1 MWAPSQWGSCNGVQQ
16 LKHGFVCFA
25 EFSQP
30 PSTFVDL
37 LTAVFIVAFISQVI
51 SKDLFG
57 VLKDQRGANFT
68 SFISD
73 KITIVPGDVTCENL
87 GINDLNLSHEIFTEV
102 DVVINLAATTKFD
115 ERYEK
120 LILIVQIKKS
130 NHS

>member
-1 MWAPSQWGSCNGVQQ
+1 MR
-16 LKHGFVCFA
+16 HGCVCFA

-30 PSTFVDL
+30 PTTFVHL

-57 VLKDQRGANFT
+57 VLKDQRGENFT
-68 SFISD
+68 SFISA
-73 KITIVPGDVTCENL
+73 KIIIVPGDVTCENL

-120 LILIVQIKKS
+120 LSLIVQITKS